1 MLAVATGGV
10 FARAPGNQCLST
22 SLVTKRIVAMPHFIN
37 RAVDWME
44 ERPSRG
50 IIFPLAFLGLLY
62 VIPLVG
68 VVGLSLFPKGAFSFN
83 AYKEIFETGLF
94 GPAILRTIRL
104 SLIVTLS
111 TLLLGYPF
119 AYVMNKAGPTLRS
132 LMILIVIVP
141 FFTSILIRSYAWVA
155 ILGARGPINT
165 LLRELDL
172 ISAPIPMVF
181 NELGALIG
189 MIQIQLP
196 LMIMTLY
203 ATMRRIDQNLTRA
216 GESLGAH
223 RLTIFAQIFFPL
235 SMPGVVSG
243 LGLVF
248 TSTLGFYVT
257 PQLLGSPRENVATQS
272 IYITINMLGDNS
284 GAAAQAVVLLVIV
297 IGLLVGLRKSLGTR
311 TGDSENVR
319 PGRISKSLVRFPAAL
334 VVLMGRFADVVFWIP
349 KTAGILVTIA
359 VIVILTITM
368 VAVIPL
374 GLSAD
379 NFLRLPPSGYS
390 TRWIESYL
398 TDSEWIESTW
408 FSIWISLAGA
418 FLATILG
425 ATAAYAMSRWE
436 ERRGKAWMELFLIS
450 PMIVPQFVIALAL
463 YFIFIKIGLI
473 GNAITYVL
481 AYGLFGFPYVF
492 LIMLA
497 AFQRFDIALVQAAA
511 ILGAHVGA
519 IWRRVVVPVLAPAF
533 LSAGLFAFLV
543 AFDDLVVGLFMST
556 AGRYTLPMR
565 MWADIR
571 NEISPQIAA
580 VALVFLVLAVFFAL
594 LRSLIAALRRRRLGR
609 DIRITP

>member
-1 MLAVATGGV
+1 MSNPV
-10 FARAPGNQCLST
+10 S
-22 SLVTKRIVAMPHFIN
+22 

-44 ERPSRG
+44 ERPSRA
-50 IIFPLAFLGLLY
+50 IIFPVAFLGLLY
-62 VIPLVG
+62 VIPLVA
-68 VVGLSLFPKGAFSFN
+68 VVGLSLFPGGTFSFD
-83 AYKEIFETGLF
+83 AYKEIFEMGLF
-94 GPAILRTIRL
+94 GPVILRTIRL
-104 SLIVTLS
+104 SLIVTLF

-119 AYVMNKAGPTLRS
+119 AYAMNKAGGTLRS
-132 LMILIVIVP
+132 LMILAVIVP

-165 LLRELDL
+165 FLREIGLT
-172 ISAPIPMVF
+172 SAPIPMIF
-181 NELGALIG
+181 NEVGVLIG
-189 MIQIQLP
+189 MIQIQIP

-203 ATMRRIDQNLTRA
+203 ATMTRIDKNLPRA
-216 GESLGAH
+216 AESLGAH
-223 RLTIFAQIFFPL
+223 RLTIFSRIFVPL
-235 SMPGVVSG
+235 SLPGVMSG

-248 TSTLGFYVT
+248 TSSLGFYVT

-272 IYITINMLGDNS
+272 IYITINMLGDYS

-297 IGLLVGLRKSLGTR
+297 LGFLVGLRKSLGTT
-311 TGDSENVR
+311 TGSSENVG
-319 PGRISKSLVRFPAAL
+319 PGRISTSVDRFPAVL
-334 VVLMGRFADVVFWIP
+334 VVRMGRFADVLYWVLRA
-349 KTAGILVTIA
+349 AGIL
-359 VIVILTITM
+359 IVITVMVMLTITM

-379 NFLRLPPSGYS
+379 NFLRLPPSEYS

-398 TDSEWIESTW
+398 TDREWLGSTW
-408 FSIWISLAGA
+408 FSIWISVAGA
-418 FLATILG
+418 FLATVLG
-425 ATAAYAMSRWE
+425 AIAAYAMCRWE

-497 AFQRFDIALVQAAA
+497 AFQRFDISLVQAAA

-533 LSAGLFAFLV
+533 LSSGIFAFLI

-580 VALVFLVLAVFFAL
+580 VALVFLVLAIFFAL
-594 LRSLIAALRRRRLGR
+594 LRSLVAAFRRR
-609 DIRITP
+609 TP